1 MGSWW
6 FASGAGIDG
15 RNVAMWKRKKTDP
28 LDNIARPWAA
38 SKSVSA
44 GSPGDLGP
52 AVLARLRSELQMDD
66 EWCQLEGREL
76 RWTGGA
82 APIVF
87 SVSDPFEMNGDV
99 TVKVTARTTL
109 VSNVDASPDLVL
121 ELVNA
126 ANMQTSVG
134 SLVWLADEREVVGFV
149 TQYAHE
155 GNDSVTALFSPFSLL
170 AYTEALTWFSD
181 EMATALEGDASAARD
196 DEDDLLN
203 VSEQVVIPA
212 GLQPQRW
219 DGEELVSMSEQWGS
233 AGLMANGDETS
244 LTVEFPY
251 SSSMSAIVL
260 ASIGLGGMPGRV
272 TPASTSFYYQYL
284 DTHPRYGNG
293 LWALLR
299 MPDFFDEE
307 DGLEQANE
315 LNVAELL
322 ETTGFPSWGS
332 WCCTPEGSLGHLAFF
347 PNLIARPGLLTTV
360 NFYALSRSQWAQ
372 EKLLPLDLVR
382 EVRAGDR

>member
-1 MGSWW
+1 
-6 FASGAGIDG
+6 
-15 RNVAMWKRKKTDP
+15 MWKRKKTDP

-38 SKSVSA
+38 SKSVPA
-44 GSPGDLGP
+44 GSSGDLGP
-52 AVLARLRSELQMDD
+52 DVLARLRSELQMDD

-87 SVSDPFEMNGDV
+87 SVSDPFGMNGDV

-109 VSNVDASPDLVL
+109 VSNVEASPDLVL
-121 ELVNA
+121 KLVNV
-126 ANMQTSVG
+126 ANVHASVG

-170 AYTEALTWFSD
+170 AYTEALTLLSA
-181 EMATALEGDASAARD
+181 ELATALEGDASAARD

-233 AGLMANGDETS
+233 AGLMANGDETG

-251 SSSMSAIVL
+251 SSSVSALVR

-272 TPASTSFYYQYL
+272 TPASTSLYNQHL
-284 DTHPRYGNG
+284 DNPHPRYGNG
-293 LWALLR
+293 LFALLR
-299 MPDFFDEE
+299 MPDVFDEE

-315 LNVAELL
+315 LNAAELL

-332 WCCTPEGSLGHLAFF
+332 WCTLEGSLAHVAFF

-360 NFYALSRSQWAQ
+360 NFYALSRSQWVQ